1 MQFTNVNGENN
12 PSIDSIVNILYYSSL
27 FENNIINIFES
38 SKFTLKKA
46 ESISDLKYYTHII
59 SASDVFSVI
68 IIEVENSKFQDAQ
81 DFILSLKNNFFTKTF
96 TTIFLLTEPSKLLV
110 KKAMEIG
117 VSDCYHAPIPYDDL
131 KERVKFLNFY
141 KTLRSQVSQLSQVS
155 QVVYEI
161 PVSKRLL
168 DLAIALISIILL
180 IPLFVIVAILIKLDS
195 KGPIFYDS
203 KRVGTGYKI
212 FDFYKFRTMRI
223 GADAEMA
230 ELTTKNQYENSSF
243 FKFENDPR
251 VTKLG
256 NFLRN
261 TSIDELPQLWN
272 VIKGDMSLVGNR
284 PLPLYE
290 AEQLTTNE
298 WSMRFLGPAGLTGL
312 WQTSKRGKKDM
323 SERERKLLDNYY
335 AKNYSIWLDL
345 KIILKTIPALIQK
358 EKV

>member
-1 MQFTNVNGENN
+1 MQFTNVNVENN
-12 PSIDSIVNILYYSSL
+12 PSSNSIVNILHYSSL
-27 FENNIINIFES
+27 FNEDLIKIFDPSE
-38 SKFTLKKA
+38 FFLKKA
-46 ESISDLKYYTHII
+46 ESIADLKYYTHII

-68 IIEVENSKFQDAQ
+68 IIEVDNSKFQEAQ

-96 TTIFLLTEPSKLLV
+96 TTIFLLTEPSKLFV
-110 KKAMEIG
+110 RKAMEIG
-117 VSDCYHAPIPYDDL
+117 VSDCYHAPIPYNDL

-141 KTLRSQVSQLSQVS
+141 KALRSQVSQLSQVP
-155 QVVYEI
+155 QVVYRI
-161 PVSKRLL
+161 PMLKRFL
-168 DLAIALISIILL
+168 DLTLAFFSIIFLF
-180 IPLFVIVAILIKLDS
+180 PLFIIIAILIKLDS
-195 KGPIFYDS
+195 KGPIFYNS

-230 ELTTKNQYENSSF
+230 TLATKNQYENSSF

>member
-1 MQFTNVNGENN
+1 MQFTNVNVENN
-12 PSIDSIVNILYYSSL
+12 PSSNSIVNILHYSSL
-27 FENNIINIFES
+27 FKGDINKTFDASEFS
-38 SKFTLKKA
+38 LKEA
-46 ESISDLKYYTHII
+46 ESILDLKYYTHII
-59 SASDVFSVI
+59 STSDTFSVI
-68 IIEVENSKFQDAQ
+68 IIEVENSKFQEAH

-96 TTIFLLTEPSKLLV
+96 TTIFLLTEPNKLLV

-117 VSDCYHAPIPYDDL
+117 VSDCYQAPIPFDDL

-141 KTLRSQVSQLSQVS
+141 KTLRSQVSQLSHVS
-155 QVVYEI
+155 QAVYKI
-161 PVSKRLL
+161 PVLKRFL
-168 DLAIALISIILL
+168 DLAVAVVSIILL
-180 IPLFVIVAILIKLDS
+180 IPLFLIVAILIKLDS
-195 KGPIFYDS
+195 KGPIFYNS

-223 GADAEMA
+223 GAEAEMA
-230 ELTTKNQYENSSF
+230 NLATKNQYENSSF

-290 AEQLTTNE
+290 AEKLTTNE

-345 KIILKTIPALIQK
+345 KILLKTIPALIQK